1 VAKVRFVFLVRGV
14 FFLVFSMW
22 IVPLSAE
29 ALSSWSI
36 FAKDMAIRLGI
47 VIGFLLVTPRF
58 LGLDSVDAQRIMP
71 APSQPDS
78 EVVPVF
84 RIPEGE
90 AVPTSAWARIKLKT
104 GPKYQ
109 SILVLCACVFLTS
122 LGLDWHNL
130 AHFPLSPL
138 GFAGWLRSISESLC
152 LAAFVGWLLAP
163 SSPRV
168 RHESVASP
176 KRRAGGVSIGGILVL
191 AGVLVASAIFGSVM
205 WEAVARYGIYL
216 IDWGIFILLWLPKP
230 SANQPELLHV
240 VPQSLVQADK
250 A

>member
-1 VAKVRFVFLVRGV
+1 
-14 FFLVFSMW
+14 MW

-29 ALSSWSI
+29 ALSSWPV

-58 LGLDSVDAQRIMP
+58 LGLDSVDAQRITP
-71 APSQPDS
+71 APSQPDP
-78 EVVPVF
+78 EVMPIF

-90 AVPTSAWARIKLKT
+90 AGSPLVWARIKQKM
-104 GPKYQ
+104 GPKYR

-122 LGLDWHNL
+122 VGSDWRNL
-130 AHFPLSPL
+130 AHFPISPI
-138 GFAGWLRSISESLC
+138 GFAGWLKSISESLC

-163 SSPRV
+163 SSPRGGHEGVV
-168 RHESVASP
+168 RQ
-176 KRRAGGVSIGGILVL
+176 KGRAGRTSIGGILVFVGIVVAL
-191 AGVLVASAIFGSVM
+191 GILGGVV
-205 WEAVARYGIYL
+205 WEAFARYGIYL
-216 IDWGIFILLWLPKP
+216 IDGGIFMLLWLPKP

-240 VPQSLVQADK
+240 VPHFPAEADK